1 VVDAD
6 DASRAFAAEA
16 LNSFAP
22 GFDVATARDPQ
33 QALAWIESFPPDL
46 LLTDLEFTMD
56 GVSALRERL
65 RADARTRNCRV
76 VVLSSL
82 PADDLRVESARLE
95 SDAVLIKPVG
105 LPFLLETVRR
115 VMSRDGF
122 AFSVVW
128 RIASSTVCSVQIRK
142 MQTAIP
148 AIVLNV
154 RIQFRRR
161 CFST

>member
-1 VVDAD
+1 VEFFTPERRRLRSQAAASSRSLERPKALVVDAD

-33 QALAWIESFPPDL
+33 QALAWIDTFPPDL
-46 LLTDLEFTMD
+46 LLTDLQFSGD
-56 GVSALRERL
+56 GAGTLRERL
-65 RADARTRNCRV
+65 RADARTRACRV

-82 PADDLRVESARLE
+82 PSGDPRVERARLE

-115 VMSRDGF
+115 VMSRDG
-122 AFSVVW
+122 SH
-128 RIASSTVCSVQIRK
+128 
-142 MQTAIP
+142 
-148 AIVLNV
+148 
-154 RIQFRRR
+154 
-161 CFST
+161 